1 MTNLKKRER
10 AKTNA
15 SLISMVQRFSDI
27 TIMFAGLWLVCE
39 VSGLS
44 FLYMHLLVALITLVV
59 FQMLGGIT
67 DFYRSWRGV
76 RAATEFAL
84 LLQNW
89 TLSVIFSAGL
99 VAFNNDFDTQLKIWL
114 AWYGLTSIGL
124 VVCRSCIRIGAGW
137 LRNHGYNKRMVAVAG
152 DLAAGQMLMES
163 FRNQPWLGFEVVGV
177 YHDPKPGG
185 VSNDW
190 AGNLQQLVED
200 AKAGK
205 IHNVYIAM
213 QMCDGA
219 RVKKL
224 VHQLADTTCS
234 VLLIPDV
241 FTFNILHSRL
251 EEMNGVP
258 VVPLYDTPLSGV
270 NRLLK
275 RAEDIVL
282 ATLILLL
289 ISPVLCCIALAV
301 KLEGGCH
308 HTAAMHSRN
317 IENMNQMANAIDT
330 SIFVKNGPCIAG
342 LGLGGEGWTTM
353 TITTPTGEGVT
364 SARTFVRLRRCVLVD
379 AFRIV

>member
-163 FRNQPWLGFEVVGV
+163 IRNQP
-177 YHDPKPGG
+177 
-185 VSNDW
+185 
-190 AGNLQQLVED
+190 
-200 AKAGK
+200 
-205 IHNVYIAM
+205 
-213 QMCDGA
+213 
-219 RVKKL
+219 
-224 VHQLADTTCS
+224 
-234 VLLIPDV
+234 
-241 FTFNILHSRL
+241 
-251 EEMNGVP
+251 
-258 VVPLYDTPLSGV
+258 
-270 NRLLK
+270 
-275 RAEDIVL
+275 
-282 ATLILLL
+282 
-289 ISPVLCCIALAV
+289 
-301 KLEGGCH
+301 
-308 HTAAMHSRN
+308 
-317 IENMNQMANAIDT
+317 
-330 SIFVKNGPCIAG
+330 
-342 LGLGGEGWTTM
+342 
-353 TITTPTGEGVT
+353 
-364 SARTFVRLRRCVLVD
+364 
-379 AFRIV
+379 

>member
-213 QMCDGA
+213 QTCGRHCAGDAYPAADLPGAVLHCAGGKSQFTRAGYFPPDSLRHGWQADQSVEVPFHESDGE
-219 RVKKL
+219 R
-224 VHQLADTTCS
+224 Q
-234 VLLIPDV
+234 
-241 FTFNILHSRL
+241 SR
-251 EEMNGVP
+251 
-258 VVPLYDTPLSGV
+258 DSGD
-270 NRLLK
+270 
-275 RAEDIVL
+275 AE
-282 ATLILLL
+282 
-289 ISPVLCCIALAV
+289 
-301 KLEGGCH
+301 
-308 HTAAMHSRN
+308 R
-317 IENMNQMANAIDT
+317 
-330 SIFVKNGPCIAG
+330 
-342 LGLGGEGWTTM
+342 
-353 TITTPTGEGVT
+353 
-364 SARTFVRLRRCVLVD
+364 SARHQSGELSAPHL
-379 AFRIV
+379 AG

>member
-137 LRNHGYNKRMVAVAG
+137 LRNHGYNKRM
-152 DLAAGQMLMES
+152 
-163 FRNQPWLGFEVVGV
+163 
-177 YHDPKPGG
+177 GG
-185 VSNDW
+185 NRRKRRV
-190 AGNLQQLVED
+190 
-200 AKAGK
+200 
-205 IHNVYIAM
+205 
-213 QMCDGA
+213 
-219 RVKKL
+219 RVKQSGRMRRERL
-224 VHQLADTTCS
+224 IRPGS
-234 VLLIPDV
+234 VLK
-241 FTFNILHSRL
+241 
-251 EEMNGVP
+251 P
-258 VVPLYDTPLSGV
+258 VVPKGQAV
-270 NRLLK
+270 FVIRK
-275 RAEDIVL
+275 WRA
-282 ATLILLL
+282 A
-289 ISPVLCCIALAV
+289 
-301 KLEGGCH
+301 
-308 HTAAMHSRN
+308 
-317 IENMNQMANAIDT
+317 
-330 SIFVKNGPCIAG
+330 
-342 LGLGGEGWTTM
+342 
-353 TITTPTGEGVT
+353 
-364 SARTFVRLRRCVLVD
+364 
-379 AFRIV
+379 